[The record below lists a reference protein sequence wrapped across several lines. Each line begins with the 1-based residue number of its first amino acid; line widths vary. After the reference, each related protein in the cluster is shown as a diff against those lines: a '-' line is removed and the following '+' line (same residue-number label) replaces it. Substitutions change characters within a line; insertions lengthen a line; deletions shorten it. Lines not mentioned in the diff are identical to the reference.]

1 MSDAT
6 HEKNTSTASVA
17 VMNQLPAGA
26 EAESLAQSP
35 LFHANFAALAQKTV
49 VSDSSVSVQE
59 GKLLGHLAI
68 RANADDKQFSSAF
81 KSVLGVE
88 LPSTLQS
95 ARSEEISIYWI
106 SPDEWLVVCPGERA
120 FSLEQE
126 LRSAMSGHFSI
137 VNVSG
142 GQTMLTLSGEHARE
156 VLMKSTPYDVSDHN
170 FPVAKVVTSVMAKSQ
185 AIICRKSDTTWELII
200 RRTFSDYLWLW
211 LQRACEEY
219 GLIVQD

>member
-1 MSDAT
+1 M
-6 HEKNTSTASVA
+6 
-17 VMNQLPAGA
+17 
-26 EAESLAQSP
+26 
-35 LFHANFAALAQKTV
+35 
-49 VSDSSVSVQE
+49 
-59 GKLLGHLAI
+59 
-68 RANADDKQFSSAF
+68 
-81 KSVLGVE
+81 
-88 LPSTLQS
+88 
-95 ARSEEISIYWI
+95 
-106 SPDEWLVVCPGERA
+106 CPGERA

-142 GQTMLTLSGEHARE
+142 GQTVLTLSGEHARE

-211 LQRACEEY
+211 LRCACEEY